1 MAKRV
6 AELPA
11 LDWRRLLIRNNDPL
25 MVFPVLACV
34 ADAAIAEAAAADVQA
49 EMCTL
54 LEAQLPVG

>member
-1 MAKRV
+1 
-6 AELPA
+6 
-11 LDWRRLLIRNNDPL
+11 L

>member
-25 MVFPVLACV
+25 MVLPV
-34 ADAAIAEAAAADVQA
+34 IAEAAAADVQA

>member
-11 LDWRRLLIRNNDPL
+11 LDWRRVRISNDAAL